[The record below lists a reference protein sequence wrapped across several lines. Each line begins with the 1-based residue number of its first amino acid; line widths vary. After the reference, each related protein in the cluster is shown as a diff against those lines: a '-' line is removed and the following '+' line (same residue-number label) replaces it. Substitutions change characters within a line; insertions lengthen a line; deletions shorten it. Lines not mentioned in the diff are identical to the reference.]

1 MGINSWLT
9 LHYSNYS
16 NDNILRSSVSVG
28 QTRVDEHKAA
38 VKKLKTVD
46 SVITPDRFVSLLL
59 SMSV

>member
-1 MGINSWLT
+1 MGINQLLT
-9 LHYSNYS
+9 LHYS

-46 SVITPDRFVSLLL
+46 SVITPDRFEISLCYCP
-59 SMSV
+59 

>member
-9 LHYSNYS
+9 LHYS

-46 SVITPDRFVSLLL
+46 SVITPDRFEISLCYCP
-59 SMSV
+59 